1 MSSSKRPAGE
11 PTKTTDDV
19 SGWRQPNLEFLAPEP
34 PPSPARGFGKFL
46 VGTSA
51 WSDLGPFYPPGTKP
65 NEQLP
70 YYATQFPIVEI
81 NTTYY
86 AIPSRKTVENW
97 IARTP
102 HGFLFDVKPP
112 RDLTGTPSVPR
123 GEAPEPDADVAS
135 AFAAALAPLAGAGKL
150 GAVTFQFPP
159 SYRNTEE
166 HQDYL
171 KLLPELFPGYPV
183 SVEFRRAD
191 WLDDEHAEG
200 TFRLLED
207 AGLSY
212 TMVDEPQVGSGSA
225 PPIYAVTN
233 KRLAIARFH
242 GRNTETWYNFS
253 RESGGGS
260 RFDWVYDERELA
272 EWLPK
277 LRRAE
282 QAADAV
288 HIFFNTNANDQGPSN
303 ARKLIA
309 LLEANNDPSTV
320 S

>member
-1 MSSSKRPAGE
+1 MNSNKRPAGG
-11 PTKTTDDV
+11 PTKATDNGDE
-19 SGWRQPNLEFLAPEP
+19 WRQPGFGFLAPEP
-34 PPSPARGFGKFL
+34 PPSPARGLGKFL
-46 VGTSA
+46 IGTSA
-51 WSDLGPFYPPGTKP
+51 WSDLGPFYPPGTKAI
-65 NEQLP
+65 EQLP

-102 HGFLFDVKPP
+102 DGFLFDVKPP
-112 RDLTGTPSVPR
+112 RDLTGTPSVAR

-135 AFAAALAPLAGAGKL
+135 AFAAAIKPLADAGKL

-166 HQDYL
+166 HRDYL
-171 KLLPELFPGYPV
+171 KLLPELFPDYPV

-191 WLDDEHAEG
+191 WLDEEHAES
-200 TFRLLED
+200 TFQLLADE
-207 AGLSY
+207 GLSY

-225 PPIYAVTN
+225 PPIYTVTN
-233 KRLAIARFH
+233 KRLAIVRFH
-242 GRNTETWYNFS
+242 GRNTDTWYNFS

-260 RFDWVYDERELA
+260 RFDWVYDDGELA

-277 LRRAE
+277 LRQAE
-282 QAADAV
+282 QEADAV
-288 HIFFNTNANDQGPSN
+288 HIFFNTNANEQGPSN

-309 LLEANNDPSTV
+309 LLETSNESSTV